1 MFILTHTKKKPIEA
15 MRFYFSL
22 TKLAARKPGE
32 HPGLVRG
39 PWTGICACPID
50 KRVTCH
56 MPLGKQFG
64 KI

>member
-32 HPGLVRG
+32 RPGLVRG
-39 PWTGICACPID
+39 SLDRHLCLPY
-50 KRVTCH
+50 
-56 MPLGKQFG
+56 
-64 KI
+64 